1 MLQSIRKNIQ
11 GTMAKVIVGIIVV
24 PFALFG
30 IDSLLGGSVIQN
42 VAEVNGQPI
51 TAVELQQQINL
62 QRRQLLMSMGEDID
76 PSLLDEQKLAGI
88 ALEFLVQKLL
98 LLEAAS
104 GYDMTISDQSINAL
118 VTSMPS
124 FQTEGQFDPQRYR
137 LLLSDQ
143 GYTPAGFRK
152 ALREDILVNQL
163 RSGIGGAEFVTA
175 SELALLSAI
184 QEEQRDLR
192 YLRIPIDRF
201 RDSNAVAESEVE
213 GWYEANQLR
222 YQTEENV
229 ALDYIE
235 LRQQDFEPELTEAE
249 VRKLYELEKDSLQVP
264 EIRAVSHI
272 LFEQGEAESEQD
284 LQARIASVTAQL
296 EVDTANF
303 PALARQY
310 SQDPGSASLGGE
322 LGLTSGDTFPAEI
335 EAAVAQLA
343 LDEVSEPVESEAGW
357 HLLLVTEIRGGATP
371 AFDEVRMELEQ
382 RLRGERAQRELLRVV
397 ESLRDLVF
405 NAEDLQGPASEL
417 SLSVARQEGVTRSG
431 GEGLFANPQVISAA
445 FSPDLLENAY
455 NSDVLELN
463 DGHFVVLRVVAHQ
476 PSETPPLTLV
486 RERVVNEIVEDKAR
500 DEAVVHAED
509 LLKQLLAGASIEA
522 LALAESY
529 RWQVELGATRDNQ
542 QLPRVILESAFK
554 LQAPAQGSVYDYV
567 QTVEGD
573 IELFEIFRVKK
584 GNIENISNQKKIQ
597 LRRKL
602 ADEWSRTLTGI
613 YYQSLADSARVV
625 RS

>member
-11 GTMAKVIVGIIVV
+11 GTMAKVIVGIIIV

-104 GYDMTISDQSINAL
+104 GYDMTISDQSINAQ

-201 RDSNAVAESEVE
+201 KDSNAVAESEVE

-296 EVDTANF
+296 EVDAANF

-500 DEAVVHAED
+500 DEAVVHAEG
-509 LLKQLLAGASIEA
+509 LLKQLLAGAGIEA
-522 LALAESY
+522 LALAEGY
-529 RWQVELGATRDNQ
+529 QWQVELGATRDNQ

>member
-24 PFALFG
+24 PFAFFG
-30 IDSLLGGSVIQN
+30 IESLFGGSVIQN

-76 PSLLDEQKLAGI
+76 PSLLDEQRLAGI

-104 GYDMTISDQSINAL
+104 GYDMEISDQRINDL

-137 LLLSDQ
+137 LLLSEQ

-152 ALREDILVNQL
+152 ALREDILLNQL

-201 RDSNAVAESEVE
+201 KDGHALAESEVDA
-213 GWYEANQLR
+213 WYEANQLL

-229 ALDYIE
+229 SLDYIE
-235 LRQQDFEPELTEAE
+235 LRQEDFEPELTEAE
-249 VRKLYELEKDSLQVP
+249 VRELYELEKDSLQVP

-284 LQARIASVTAQL
+284 LLARIASVSAKL
-296 EVDTANF
+296 EVDAANF

-310 SQDPGSASLGGE
+310 SEDPGSASLGGE

-343 LDEVSEPVESEAGW
+343 LKEVSEPVESEAGW

-417 SLSVARQEGVTRSG
+417 SLSISRQEGVTRSG
-431 GEGLFANPQVISAA
+431 AEGLFANPQVINSA

-463 DGHFVVLRVVAHQ
+463 DGHFVVLRSVAHQ
-476 PSETPPLTLV
+476 PSETPPLAHV
-486 RERVVNEIVEDKAR
+486 RDRVVNEIIEDKAR
-500 DEAVVHAED
+500 DEAVVHAGD

-522 LALAESY
+522 LALAEGY
-529 RWQVELGATRDNQ
+529 QWQVELGATRDNQ

-554 LQAPAQGSVYDYV
+554 LQAPAEGSVYDYV

-573 IELFEIFRVKK
+573 VELFEIFRVKQ

-597 LRRKL
+597 LRRKM
-602 ADEWSRTLTGI
+602 AEEWSRTLTAI
-613 YYQSLADSARVV
+613 HYQNLADSARVV

>member
-30 IDSLLGGSVIQN
+30 IESLLGGSVIQN

-76 PSLLDEQKLAGI
+76 PSLLDEQKLAGA

-104 GYDMTISDQSINAL
+104 GYDMAISDQSINAL
-118 VTSMPS
+118 ITSMPS

-152 ALREDILVNQL
+152 ALREDVLVSQL

-175 SELALLSAI
+175 AELAQMTAI

-213 GWYEANQLR
+213 AWYEANQLR

-296 EVDTANF
+296 EVDAANF
-303 PALARQY
+303 PALAKQY

-335 EAAVAQLA
+335 ETAVAQLA

-431 GEGLFANPQVISAA
+431 GEDLFANPQVISAA
-445 FSPDLLENAY
+445 FSPDLLKNAY

-463 DGHFVVLRVVAHQ
+463 DGHFVALRVVAHQ
-476 PSETPPLTLV
+476 PSETPPLAQV
-486 RERVVNEIVEDKAR
+486 RDRVVNEIVEDRAR
-500 DEAVVHAED
+500 GEVVVHAED
-509 LLKQLLAGASIEA
+509 LLKQLLAGASIET
-522 LALAESY
+522 LALAEDY
-529 RWQVELGATRDNQ
+529 QWQVELGATRDNQ

-554 LQAPAQGSVYDYV
+554 LQAPAQGAVYDYV

-573 IELFEIFRVKK
+573 IELFEIFRVGK
-584 GNIENISNQKKIQ
+584 GNIENISDQKKIES
-597 LRRKL
+597 RRKL

>member
-24 PFALFG
+24 PFAFFG
-30 IDSLLGGSVIQN
+30 IESLFGGSVIQN

-51 TAVELQQQINL
+51 TAAELQQQINL

-104 GYDMTISDQSINAL
+104 GYDMAISDQRINDL

-152 ALREDILVNQL
+152 ALREDILLSQL

-201 RDSNAVAESEVE
+201 KNGHALAESEVDA
-213 GWYEANQLR
+213 WYEANQLL

-229 ALDYIE
+229 SLDYIE
-235 LRQQDFEPELTEAE
+235 LRQEDFEPELTEAE
-249 VRKLYELEKDSLQVP
+249 VRELYELEKDSLQVA

-284 LQARIASVTAQL
+284 LRARIASVSAKL
-296 EVDTANF
+296 EADAANF

-310 SQDPGSASLGGE
+310 SEDPGSASLGGE
-322 LGLTSGDTFPAEI
+322 LGLTSGDTFPPEV
-335 EAAVAQLA
+335 EAAVARLA
-343 LDEVSEPVESEAGW
+343 LKEVSEPVESEAGW

-405 NAEDLQGPASEL
+405 NAEDLHGPASEL
-417 SLSVARQEGVTRSG
+417 SLSVSRQEGVTRSG
-431 GEGLFANPQVISAA
+431 GEGLFTNPQVINAA

-463 DGHFVVLRVVAHQ
+463 DGHFVVLRIVAHR
-476 PSETPPLTLV
+476 PSETPPLAQV
-486 RERVVNEIVEDKAR
+486 RDRVANEIIEDKAR
-500 DEAVVHAED
+500 NEAVVHAED

-522 LALAESY
+522 LALAEGY
-529 RWQVELGATRDNQ
+529 QWQVELGATRDNQ
-542 QLPRVILESAFK
+542 QLPRGILESAFK
-554 LQAPAQGSVYDYV
+554 LQTPAEGSVYDYV

-573 IELFEIFRVKK
+573 VELFEIFRVKP
-584 GNIENISNQKKIQ
+584 GNIESISNQKKIQ
-597 LRRKL
+597 LRQKM
-602 ADEWSRTLTGI
+602 AEEWSRTLTAI
-613 YYQSLADSARVV
+613 HYQNLADSARVV